1 MQALSYRH
9 RRPYKSLERAGETL
23 PATSAFIE
31 RSAEYAQHSL

>member
-9 RRPYKSLERAGETL
+9 RRPYKNLERAGETL